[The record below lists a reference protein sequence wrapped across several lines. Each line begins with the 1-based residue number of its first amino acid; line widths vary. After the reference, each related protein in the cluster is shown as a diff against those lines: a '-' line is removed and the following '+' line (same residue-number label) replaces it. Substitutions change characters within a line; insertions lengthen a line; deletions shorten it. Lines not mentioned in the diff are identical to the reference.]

1 MAKFK
6 PMLDIWELSDEKRA
20 ALQPG
25 QWVYAGERDNFGRFY
40 GQGERSSVTVV
51 AWRGNYQGR
60 FRTYTKAIRDYAATV
75 R

>member
-6 PMLDIWELSDEKRA
+6 PMLDIWELSDEERA

-25 QWVYAGERDNFGRFY
+25 QWVYAGTRDHVGRFY
-40 GQGERSSVTVV
+40 GQGRSTVV
-51 AWRGNYQGR
+51 AWRSNYQGR
-60 FRTYTKAIRDYAATV
+60 FRTYTQAIRDYAATV